1 MHSVMCVHSMCA
13 WYVHVVWWACV
24 QCVGGCGVCVCVAW
38 VCDAEG
44 VHTAC
49 AGGVRCG
56 GCADSVCTCTDA
68 HLAGLHPRRQ
78 SRPVSRGQK
87 ERKGGVL
94 CPVHSSMSFESFLQL
109 PALMF

>member
-1 MHSVMCVHSMCA
+1 MHGMCTWYGGRVCSVC
-13 WYVHVVWWACV
+13 
-24 QCVGGCGVCVCVAW
+24 GGVVCVCVAW

-56 GCADSVCTCTDA
+56 GSVYSVCTCTDA
-68 HLAGLHPRRQ
+68 HLAGLHPRQQ

-87 ERKGGVL
+87 ERKEGVL
-94 CPVHSSMSFESFLQL
+94 CTVHFSMSFESFLQL